1 VSVAK
6 GTCTRAKPR
15 WLAVLFLDR
24 STCRLATPWRI
35 DEHPERMPVG
45 PPGGIPTGAQHGL
58 GPNKPHMLRVL
69 HYRCNASPDGELIVG
84 CARAVIVLFA
94 GSRYTAS

>member
-1 VSVAK
+1 MFERCWQRRSRDLQNQSTLSGGNAVA
-6 GTCTRAKPR
+6 
-15 WLAVLFLDR
+15 
-24 STCRLATPWRI
+24 
-35 DEHPERMPVG
+35 ERVPVG

-94 GSRYTAS
+94 GSRYTVS